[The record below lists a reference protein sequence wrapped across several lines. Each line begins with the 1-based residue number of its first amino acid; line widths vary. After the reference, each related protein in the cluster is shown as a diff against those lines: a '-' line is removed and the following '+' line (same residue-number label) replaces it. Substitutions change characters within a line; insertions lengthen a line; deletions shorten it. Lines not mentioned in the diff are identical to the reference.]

1 MWRNS
6 TWPNWHK
13 NVNKEDKMV
22 SCEKNSLASELLSKI
37 ITHKFT
43 QVLCLLNP
51 DHALTV
57 DHFK

>member
-1 MWRNS
+1 M
-6 TWPNWHK
+6 WPNWHE
-13 NVNKEDKMV
+13 NVNKEDKMAL
-22 SCEKNSLASELLSKI
+22 CDKNSFVSQLLTKI
-37 ITHKFT
+37 TTHKFI